1 MVETSAECSLI
12 YGKSEQFPGPSAG
25 TNGYGNQTVEVKA
38 VSLPLDGWQAASVPE
53 VGHRGGRGPPGSEKT
68 RFNQMEASAGGEPT
82 LGNAFCRRGIKGED
96 ESGEPELHL
105 SGLKSWLN

>member
-1 MVETSAECSLI
+1 MIHLFLPRMQCI
-12 YGKSEQFPGPSAG
+12 DQAG
-25 TNGYGNQTVEVKA
+25 G
-38 VSLPLDGWQAASVPE
+38 DHGWQAASVPE
-53 VGHRGGRGPPGSEKT
+53 AGHRGGRGPPGSEKT